1 MHFLQLPGNS
11 VVAAAAAAAVSEAG
25 DLITM
30 QVLGFQIGGHSSDL
44 LDPKL

>member
-11 VVAAAAAAAVSEAG
+11 VVAAAAAAVSEAG